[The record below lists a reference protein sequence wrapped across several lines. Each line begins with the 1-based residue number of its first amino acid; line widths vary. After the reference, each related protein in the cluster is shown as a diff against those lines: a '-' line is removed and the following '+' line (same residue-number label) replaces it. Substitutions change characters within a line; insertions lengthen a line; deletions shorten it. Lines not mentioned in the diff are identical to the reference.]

1 MKGIVSTL
9 AALAAASVLMTS
21 AYADDG
27 HRASHGGALV
37 GLEYDGAEAAHLEL
51 TADPAT
57 GSLTV
62 YLLDAEAEAA
72 VRIPQEIIEAE
83 VYLPNDPQPASIQFK
98 AQENPAT
105 GETAGDASV
114 FAAQSDRLKGVS
126 EFKITLHSIFIAGV
140 EIDETSFGYPEG
152 TH

>member
-1 MKGIVSTL
+1 MKRRIWLLLLLGSFAWPVS
-9 AALAAASVLMTS
+9 ASAEGAHT
-21 AYADDG
+21 
-27 HRASHGGALV
+27 ASHGGALA
-37 GLEYDGAEAAHLEL
+37 GLEYDGLEAAHLEL
-51 TADPAT
+51 AADPAT
-57 GSLTV
+57 GALTV

-83 VYLPNDPQPASIQFK
+83 VYLPNDPQPATIEFK

-105 GETAGDASV
+105 GETAGDTSV

-126 EFKITLHSIFIAGV
+126 EFKITLRSIFIAGV
-140 EIDETSFGYPEG
+140 EIDDTSFGYPEG